1 VQERSAVIL
10 PKAIALAPPPK
21 TVLFS
26 AAEQQVYILI

>member
-1 VQERSAVIL
+1 VRERGAIIL
-10 PKAIALAPPPK
+10 PKAITPALPPE